1 MNHPNDL
8 EPAGLQHP
16 DYQSAYRLL
25 IATAPGR
32 TDQVAI
38 NAAIEDIDPDRYSQL
53 LMALCTL
60 GHFAG
65 PQLRTTDGIAAMQ
78 ALIAQST
85 REENQ

>member
-1 MNHPNDL
+1 MNQPNDL
-8 EPAGLQHP
+8 EPAGLNHL

-38 NAAIEDIDPDRYSQL
+38 NAAIEDIDPERYSQL
-53 LMALCTL
+53 LMALCAL

-65 PQLRTTDGIAAMQ
+65 PQLRTAEGITAMQ

-85 REENQ
+85 RDTDQ